1 MIRLAIVA
9 DSHVTRAG
17 LGALFGAESDV
28 VVSFP
33 DVSARGDGRSDVGDR
48 VDEASADVML
58 RVVPHDRGGM
68 LAPYGD
74 DDDLDARE
82 VRVPTIALLERMEQ
96 ESARQALAAGASG
109 VLALDADADELIAAV
124 RAAAAGLVV
133 MQPSVVAGLAGALSS
148 PTVRQPVRAPL
159 SAREREVLALLA
171 EGLPNKVIAPRL
183 GITEHTVK
191 THVAAVYEKLHARN
205 RAEAV
210 MAAARQGL
218 LLL

>member
-9 DSHVTRAG
+9 DSPVMRAG
-17 LGALFGAESDV
+17 LGALFGAESDI

-33 DVSARGDGRSDVGDR
+33 EVHARDDGENDDR
-48 VDEASADVML
+48 AHEPSVDVML
-58 RVVPHDRGGM
+58 RVMPYDRGGV
-68 LAPYGD
+68 LPHGD
-74 DDDLDARE
+74 DDDLDAHE
-82 VRVPTIALLERMEQ
+82 MRVPTIALLERMEQ
-96 ESARQALAAGASG
+96 EPARQALAAGASG

-133 MQPSVVAGLAGALSS
+133 MQPSVVAGLAGALAS
-148 PTVRQPVRAPL
+148 PAVRQPARALL

>member
-9 DSHVTRAG
+9 DSPVVRAG
-17 LGALFGAESDV
+17 LGALFGAEPDV

-33 DVSARGDGRSDVGDR
+33 DVSARGDAADP
-48 VDEASADVML
+48 VDDASADVML
-58 RVVPHDRGGM
+58 RVLSYDRVGV
-68 LAPYGD
+68 LAHGD
-74 DDDLDARE
+74 DDDLDARAM
-82 VRVPTIALLERMEQ
+82 RVPTVALLERMEQ
-96 ESARQALAAGASG
+96 EPARQALAAGASG

-133 MQPSVVAGLAGALSS
+133 MQPSVIAGLAGALSS
-148 PTVRQPVRAPL
+148 PAVRQPARALL

>member
-9 DSHVTRAG
+9 DSPVMRAG
-17 LGALFGAESDV
+17 LGALFGAESDI

-33 DVSARGDGRSDVGDR
+33 DVSARVDGSGGVGDR
-48 VDEASADVML
+48 LDEASIDVML
-58 RVVPHDRGGM
+58 RVLPYDRGGM
-68 LAPYGD
+68 LPHGD

-148 PTVRQPVRAPL
+148 PAVRQPARALL